1 METMDNVI
9 EYTQDLKLLY
19 VEDNAGARE
28 ATLILLEEFFE
39 NIVIAVDG
47 EDGYEKYLES
57 SPDII
62 ITDINMPKQNGI
74 EMITKIRE
82 TNSSIPILIL
92 SAHNETSYFI
102 ESIKLNVNGYIF
114 KPVDIDQI
122 VSELDK
128 IVSTLKLHD
137 EIKKSEFFLKQY
149 QEVTDISSI
158 VSKTNPRGVI
168 TYVNENFCK
177 ISGYSPDE
185 LVGKNHNIIRHP
197 DVPKAI
203 FEDMWNTI
211 KKEKKIWQGVV
222 RNLSKDKKSY
232 YVKSTVKP
240 IMDIDGNIIE
250 YIALRDDITDIMNPQ
265 KQFRDDVKNLQN
277 PFVVYMKL
285 DEFDTLEE
293 FYEHETIE
301 KIESEISKFLEQNLP
316 TSCKF
321 EKVYQLGNGEFALIS
336 EQDICLKE
344 CDDYIGELKK
354 FQNVIRDGVIDIDGV
369 DYDMSILISIAYGG
383 KQILENVK
391 LGIKELLKSKQ
402 NFIIANDLAQKAR
415 DKAKENKKTLTMV
428 KKAISNYKIISYFQ
442 PIINNKTK
450 KIEKYESLVR
460 LIDEDDKVLSP
471 FFFLDTAKKGRYYSQ
486 ITNMVL
492 INSFNALKITNMDI
506 SMNLSALDIEL
517 EATREK
523 IFELLDENKEYTSR
537 VVFELL
543 EDENIKDFNTIKKF
557 ITDVKNLGVKIAID
571 DFGAGYSNFERL
583 LDYQPD
589 ILKID
594 GCLIRNI
601 QTDNYSLSVV
611 KTIVAF
617 AKEQEIQTVAEFVE
631 NEEIFNILNGLGV
644 DYSQGYHF
652 GKPEPL
658 E

>member
-158 VSKTNPRGVI
+158 VSKTDPRGVI

-293 FYEHETIE
+293 FYEHETVE
-301 KIESEISKFLEQNLP
+301 KIENEISKFLEQNLP
-316 TSCKF
+316 NTCKF

>member
-158 VSKTNPRGVI
+158 VSKTDPRGVI

-240 IMDIDGNIIE
+240 IIDMDGNIIE

-316 TSCKF
+316 NTCKF